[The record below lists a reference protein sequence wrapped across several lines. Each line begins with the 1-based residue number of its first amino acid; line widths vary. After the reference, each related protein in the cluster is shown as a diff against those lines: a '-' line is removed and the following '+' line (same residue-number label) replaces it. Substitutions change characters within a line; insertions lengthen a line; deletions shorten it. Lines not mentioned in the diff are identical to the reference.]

1 MIKIAFF
8 DTEDYDKKLFDEY
21 NKTYNYQITYFK
33 SRLNAETAPLAK
45 GYDVVCIFVNDK
57 ADKETLDILNECGV
71 KLLALRCAGFN
82 NVDLKHLG
90 NIRAV
95 RVPQYSP
102 YAVAEHATALLL
114 NINRKIY
121 KSYQRVKKYNF
132 ALEGLVGFDLHG
144 KTVGVVGTGKIGKV
158 FIQIMKGF
166 GTKVIAYDLFKD
178 EKAAEELGFEYVSF
192 DELCE
197 KSDIIS
203 LHCPLT
209 PETEHIIN
217 KKSLDKMKEGVIIIN
232 CSRGGL
238 INTDDLIAEL
248 STGKIGGVGLDVYEH
263 EEDYFLMD
271 MSSSYKRDKNLSL
284 LISMP
289 NVIITAHQA
298 FFTSEALNKI
308 AAEIPEEAKML
319 ADAFW
324 PGPLTMIFQKTDLVP
339 MGTTGGLNT
348 VAVRMPDHP
357 VALALIRA
365 AGGYIAA
372 PSANTSGRP
381 SPTCAAHVQ
390 EDLDGRI
397 EMILDGGPVGI
408 GLESTI
414 VDLSEGV
421 PTILRPGYINQQM
434 LEEVIGKT
442 EIDRAI
448 LSDDSGIKPKAPG
461 MKYRHYAPKASLTIV
476 EGEQEKVTAK
486 INELL
491 KEGEA
496 AGEKIGV
503 IASTETA
510 ADYLGG
516 VVRTIGSRSD
526 ELSISRH
533 LFGILRDFDTLQVD
547 RIYSE
552 SFETPQMGQAIM
564 NRLMKAAGHQVMEV

>member
-1 MIKIAFF
+1 MKTITANIKEGIDQEIITEAGSILKDGGLVAFP
-8 DTEDYDKKLFDEY
+8 TETVYGLGGNALDE
-21 NKTYNYQITYFK
+21 QA
-33 SRLNAETAPLAK
+33 AEKIYAAK
-45 GYDVVCIFVNDK
+45 G
-57 ADKETLDILNECGV
+57 
-71 KLLALRCAGFN
+71 R
-82 NVDLKHLG
+82 
-90 NIRAV
+90 
-95 RVPQYSP
+95 P
-102 YAVAEHATALLL
+102 
-114 NINRKIY
+114 
-121 KSYQRVKKYNF
+121 
-132 ALEGLVGFDLHG
+132 
-144 KTVGVVGTGKIGKV
+144 
-158 FIQIMKGF
+158 
-166 GTKVIAYDLFKD
+166 
-178 EKAAEELGFEYVSF
+178 
-192 DELCE
+192 
-197 KSDIIS
+197 SDN
-203 LHCPLT
+203 PLIV
-209 PETEHIIN
+209 H
-217 KKSLDKMKEGVIIIN
+217 
-232 CSRGGL
+232 
-238 INTDDLIAEL
+238 IAE
-248 STGKIGGVGLDVYEH
+248 
-263 EEDYFLMD
+263 F
-271 MSSSYKRDKNLSL
+271 
-284 LISMP
+284 
-289 NVIITAHQA
+289 
-298 FFTSEALNKI
+298 EALNKI

-461 MKYRHYAPKASLTIV
+461 MK
-476 EGEQEKVTAK
+476 
-486 INELL
+486 
-491 KEGEA
+491 
-496 AGEKIGV
+496 IGV

-516 VVRTIGSRSD
+516 IVRTIGSRSD

>member
-1 MIKIAFF
+1 
-8 DTEDYDKKLFDEY
+8 
-21 NKTYNYQITYFK
+21 
-33 SRLNAETAPLAK
+33 
-45 GYDVVCIFVNDK
+45 
-57 ADKETLDILNECGV
+57 CGV

-271 MSSSYKRDKNLSL
+271 MSGSYKRDKNLSL

-516 VVRTIGSRSD
+516 IVRTIGSRSD